1 MIHVSR
7 LSLLVHNFDF
17 FINLVINLKRRV
29 SKLKILKQHFV
40 MLVYLSQILSTRFSC
55 QMF

>member
-17 FINLVINLKRRV
+17 FINLVINLRRRV
-29 SKLKILKQHFV
+29 SKLKFLKQHFV